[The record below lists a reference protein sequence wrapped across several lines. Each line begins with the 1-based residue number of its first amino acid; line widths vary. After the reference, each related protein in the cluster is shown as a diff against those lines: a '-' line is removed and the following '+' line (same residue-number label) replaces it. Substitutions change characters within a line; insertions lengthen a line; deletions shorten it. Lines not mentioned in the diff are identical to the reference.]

1 MTFSGL
7 MVFDVSVA
15 DGLKERGRVAHPN
28 TAGQY
33 DNNGCS
39 NWWTRASS
47 VVQRSVFMDDFVY
60 SIAQDVRSVQNLD
73 KLATDVAAVALE
85 P

>member
-1 MTFSGL
+1 
-7 MVFDVSVA
+7 
-15 DGLKERGRVAHPN
+15 
-28 TAGQY
+28 
-33 DNNGCS
+33 
-39 NWWTRASS
+39 
-47 VVQRSVFMDDFVY
+47 MDDFVY